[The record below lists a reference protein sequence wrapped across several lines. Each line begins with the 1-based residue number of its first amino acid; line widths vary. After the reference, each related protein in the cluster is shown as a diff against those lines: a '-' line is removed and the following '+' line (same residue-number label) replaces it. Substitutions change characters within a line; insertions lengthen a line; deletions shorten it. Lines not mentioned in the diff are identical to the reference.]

1 MGKVTRVTGIILL
14 CMTLF
19 FSACSKEDKGSDT
32 ERFSWENIRVGY
44 DAQPYFDERIGNFA
58 KAENGYYYLSE
69 DYDNTCTYLIYFDE
83 TTQKAIPVCNKA
95 DCTHS
100 ANESCDAVFQWWKD
114 GIGNISHIWYYDKC
128 LYALVD
134 KLDSQ
139 TNLTSCE
146 IYQISP
152 DGSKRTKYIEL
163 FSADNFSVTAYCHRG
178 YIYVAVDYEKD
189 ETILYSVKLEKN
201 AEPKVIYDFKGK
213 YATIADYQAY
223 EKGITFKCYSFEDGK
238 PVGHIKYF
246 DNESGTITDLV
257 EGLNDNSYR
266 IIDNSIYYVKDK
278 ELYVYNMDTKE
289 NRLLYTFDY
298 PIYLSYDGKYLYG
311 DLNVGYYGLSGDLHY
326 IYVLDL
332 EGKLV
337 DKIKVLSMRTC
348 SFGDDKY
355 LFQWFD
361 LDENLEPLEIPFI
374 KAFDKSQI
382 GTGKQEWIEL
392 PNTTSVK

>member
-1 MGKVTRVTGIILL
+1 M
-14 CMTLF
+14 
-19 FSACSKEDKGSDT
+19 
-32 ERFSWENIRVGY
+32 EN
-44 DAQPYFDERIGNFA
+44 
-58 KAENGYYYLSE
+58 
-69 DYDNTCTYLIYFDE
+69 C
-83 TTQKAIPVCNKA
+83 
-95 DCTHS
+95 
-100 ANESCDAVFQWWKD
+100 FQ
-114 GIGNISHIWYYDKC
+114 H
-128 LYALVD
+128 
-134 KLDSQ
+134 
-139 TNLTSCE
+139 
-146 IYQISP
+146 
-152 DGSKRTKYIEL
+152 
-163 FSADNFSVTAYCHRG
+163 
-178 YIYVAVDYEKD
+178 
-189 ETILYSVKLEKN
+189 
-201 AEPKVIYDFKGK
+201 
-213 YATIADYQAY
+213 
-223 EKGITFKCYSFEDGK
+223 
-238 PVGHIKYF
+238 
-246 DNESGTITDLV
+246 
-257 EGLNDNSYR
+257 
-266 IIDNSIYYVKDK
+266 VKDK